1 MIGHLQLHRL
11 IRTVW
16 ISSVGAGLRIA
27 VLAAAE
33 AVAVFAGAAVVAVDE
48 DVEDWSEG
56 GEAG

>member
-1 MIGHLQLHRL
+1 M
-11 IRTVW
+11 W

-27 VLAAAE
+27 VLAAAG